1 MRLELEELWLQ
12 EQLSRCLDESLL
24 VRLLTEFTE
33 VMVDGIDA
41 RLPGLDQVAI
51 GGDLHQ
57 DRATQ
62 RAVEPEIH
70 HLQCKMTQP
79 FHDHSDG
86 GLYAFSALTLLAGHQ
101 KELPACKN

>member
-12 EQLSRCLDESLL
+12 EQLSRCLEESLL

-41 RLPGLDQVAI
+41 CLPGLDQVAI

-70 HLQCKMTQP
+70 HLQCTMTQP

-86 GLYAFSALTLLAGHQ
+86 GLLAGHQ